1 MELQN
6 WSEVQKHVCA
16 ISLWSGVRASAN
28 ISDLSKMLYNN
39 AFRRQLNIFFTGDIS
54 GASG

>member
-39 AFRRQLNIFFTGDIS
+39 ASSRQLNIFFMGDIS